1 MSDNF
6 VTLDN
11 IVSSILLE
19 IGDEGNRR
27 YEIKARQWALDEY
40 RRINM
45 HMSDVYLER
54 KVSLDDNN
62 ACDIPEESVKLI
74 AVGIYR
80 VKNGVEKFDP
90 FVKSPSMSVQAK
102 DQSDGIY
109 DLTTA
114 PIQSSDIGRGSYW
127 IEDRENGRFF
137 VKNYQSVQ
145 GTITDT
151 TSNIR
156 DRIIIRYRTT
166 GVNLGGDI
174 FIPYEAKDFIVASV
188 SLKFK
193 QAGIPVRLTNAAL
206 QMAAVQ
212 MDMYRDNYTALLYE
226 AGSFYEVRDAIFGRT

>member
-45 HMSDVYLER
+45 HMSDIYLER

-80 VKNGVEKFDP
+80 VKDGLEKFDP
-90 FVKSPSMSVQAK
+90 FVKLPDMSIQAT
-102 DQSDGIY
+102 DYSDGIY
-109 DLTTA
+109 DPTTA
-114 PIQSSDIGRGSYW
+114 PIQYSGISKGGYW
-127 IEDRENGRFF
+127 VEDKDNARFF

-145 GTITDT
+145 GTLADT

-174 FIPYEAKDFIVASV
+174 FIPYEVKDFIVAAV
-188 SLKFK
+188 SLKFLR
-193 QAGIPVRLTNAAL
+193 ANIPVRVTNAAL
-206 QMAAVQ
+206 QQAAVQ
-212 MDMYRDNYTALLYE
+212 ADIYKENYLSLTFE
-226 AGSFYEVRDAIFGRT
+226 PGSFYEVRDAVFGRI